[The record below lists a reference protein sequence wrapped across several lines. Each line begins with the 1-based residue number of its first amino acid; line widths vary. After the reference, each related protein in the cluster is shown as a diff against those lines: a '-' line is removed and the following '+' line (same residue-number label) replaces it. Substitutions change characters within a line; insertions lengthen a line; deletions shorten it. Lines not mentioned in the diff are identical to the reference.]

1 LRLFIVLYIP
11 SSATFDRWKRKVL
24 SKHPGKERAMYV
36 EVSFPNATRIRARS
50 KDLTVEIGPPPDRG
64 GDPGAYGPFDLLL
77 CSLAT
82 CTGFQVADFLQQRGF
97 DAAGAGVNIEAERS
111 EETHLLG
118 AISIQINVSPDFPA
132 KYNDA
137 LVRAAGLCFI
147 KEQLGQR
154 PKITTS
160 VVTAVP
166 GGAATTGPEG
176 E

>member
-1 LRLFIVLYIP
+1 M
-11 SSATFDRWKRKVL
+11 
-24 SKHPGKERAMYV
+24 HV
-36 EVSFPNATRIRARS
+36 EVSFPSATRIQARS
-50 KDLTVEIGPPPDRG
+50 KDLTVEVGPPPDRG

-97 DAAGAGVNIEAERS
+97 DTAGAGVNIEAERS
-111 EETHLLG
+111 EQTHLLET
-118 AISIQINVSPDFPA
+118 ISIQIKVPQDCPA
-132 KYNDA
+132 KYYDA
-137 LVRAAGLCFI
+137 IVRTAGLCFI

-154 PKITTS
+154 PEITTS

-166 GGAATTGPEG
+166 CGPAATSPAG

>member
-1 LRLFIVLYIP
+1 M
-11 SSATFDRWKRKVL
+11 
-24 SKHPGKERAMYV
+24 HV
-36 EVSFPNATRIRARS
+36 EVSFPSATRIQARG

-97 DAAGAGVNIEAERS
+97 DTATAGVSIEAERS
-111 EETHLLG
+111 EETHLLET
-118 AISIQINVSPDFPA
+118 ISIQIEVPPDFPA

-137 LVRAAGLCFI
+137 IVRAAGLCFI

-154 PKITTS
+154 PEIDTS

-166 GGAATTGPEG
+166 GGPATTSPAG

>member
-1 LRLFIVLYIP
+1 M
-11 SSATFDRWKRKVL
+11 
-24 SKHPGKERAMYV
+24 HV
-36 EVSFPNATRIRARS
+36 EVSFPSPSLIQARS

-97 DAAGAGVNIEAERS
+97 DTAGSGVKIEAERS
-111 EETHLLG
+111 EETHLLET
-118 AISIQINVSPDFPA
+118 ISIQIEVPPDFPA

-137 LVRAAGLCFI
+137 IVRAAGLCFI

-154 PKITTS
+154 PEIDTS

-166 GGAATTGPEG
+166 GGPAPTSPAG